1 MKKIPIL
8 SIIALILI
16 SACLVFAFTYQTKIP
31 AKEEFAADSA
41 YMQSENLALNAVCD
55 SKKLT
60 DGKAETSF
68 QSLKKE
74 NFYVTLDLGKA
85 QKINSVILKE
95 KGLNVKEFSIFV
107 SADGEAY
114 SMVYQN
120 DKIEYHRL
128 CSFDDV
134 EARYVR
140 LTVTKADSFPAIRE
154 IEVYYEPTRNTDDFR
169 VTAYLAAG
177 DVNEILADEKLT
189 DEQKEEKLNR
199 YFDDYDPESLTHLF
213 HYCGVSFDETGKVFL
228 GGDNENQ
235 ADKENQLRLLLKVL
249 RERMNPE
256 AKISFVFG
264 FNQGHPGRNS
274 AMGDNRDT
282 FIDNLIGFTEKFG
295 FDGIDIDYE
304 FPQTKED
311 FRIFNDF
318 LIALKE
324 EMRRQM
330 GESSLLSCAFG
341 TRDLHY
347 TEEAIR
353 SLDMVNIMTYDI
365 MDQDGQHSSF
375 WSCTQQAIAYAE
387 EVGFERSQINL
398 GIPFYGTQ
406 TEAIMEQ
413 YIYKNLP
420 RTDYFQNTYTVNC
433 YFDSSPTAVYFNSP
447 ALVRDKTA
455 FALLN
460 GCGIMVWSFT
470 CDTAATEENS
480 LWKAVNDA
488 VSQFG
493 DDQNA

>member
-1 MKKIPIL
+1 MKRIPIL
-8 SIIALILI
+8 SIITLILI
-16 SACLVFAFTYQTKIP
+16 SAFSVFAFTYQAIIP
-31 AKEEFAADSA
+31 AKEEFAADSD
-41 YMQSENLALNAVCD
+41 YMQSENLALHAVCD

-60 DGKAETSF
+60 DGKVETSF

-74 NFYVTLDLGKA
+74 NFHITLDLGKA

-95 KGLNVKEFSIFV
+95 KGLNVKEFFLSV
-107 SADGEAY
+107 STDGETY
-114 SMVYQN
+114 STVYRN

-128 CSFDDV
+128 CTFDDV

-140 LTVTKADSFPAIRE
+140 LSVTKADSFPAFSE
-154 IEVYYEPTRNTDDFR
+154 IEVYHEPARNTEDFR
-169 VTAYLAAG
+169 ITAYLAAG
-177 DVNEILADEKLT
+177 DVNEILADEELT
-189 DEQKEEKLNR
+189 DAQKEEKLNR
-199 YFDDYDPESLTHLF
+199 YFDDYDLENLTHLF
-213 HYCGVSFDETGKVFL
+213 HYCGVSFDETGTVFL
-228 GGDNENQ
+228 GDDNENQ
-235 ADKENQLRLLLKVL
+235 ADKEKQLHLLLKVL
-249 RERMNPE
+249 RERMNPG

-274 AMGDNRDT
+274 AMGDNRDD
-282 FIDNLIGFTEKFG
+282 FIKNLIGFAEKFG

-311 FRIFNDF
+311 FQIFSGF
-318 LIALKE
+318 LVDLKGT
-324 EMRRQM
+324 MRKEL
-330 GESSLLSCAFG
+330 GENSLLSCAFG

-347 TEEAIR
+347 TEEAVR

-365 MDQDGQHSSF
+365 MDQDGQHASF

-413 YIYKNLP
+413 YIYKDLS

-433 YFDSSPTAVYFNSP
+433 YFDSSPTSVYFNSP

-460 GCGIMVWSFT
+460 DCGIMVWSFT
-470 CDTAATEENS
+470 CDTAVTEENS

-493 DDQNA
+493 GGQNA

>member
-1 MKKIPIL
+1 MT
-8 SIIALILI
+8 
-16 SACLVFAFTYQTKIP
+16 VFAFTYQAKIP
-31 AKEEFAADSA
+31 AKEAFASDSA

-60 DGKAETSF
+60 DGKTETSF

-74 NFYVTLDLGKA
+74 NFYVTIDLGKIE
-85 QKINSVILKE
+85 KINSVILKE
-95 KGLNVKEFSIFV
+95 KGLNVKEFFLSV
-107 SADGEAY
+107 STNGETY
-114 SMVYQN
+114 STVYQN

-128 CSFDDV
+128 CTFDDI

-154 IEVYYEPTRNTDDFR
+154 IEVYHEPACNTDNFR
-169 VTAYLAAG
+169 VTAYLAAE
-177 DVNEILADEKLT
+177 DVNTILYDESLNDK
-189 DEQKEEKLNR
+189 QKEVKINQ
-199 YFDDYDPESLTHLF
+199 YFDDFDMTNLTHF
-213 HYCGVSFDETGKVFL
+213 YHYCGVVFDETGTVYL
-228 GGDNENQ
+228 GGKDVNQ
-235 ADKENQLRLLLKVL
+235 EERIEQQKMLPGII
-249 RERMNPE
+249 RERLSTD
-256 AKISFVFG
+256 AKINFVFG
-264 FNQGHPGRNS
+264 FSQGHEGRNS
-274 AMGDNRDT
+274 AMKENRDI
-282 FIDNLIGFTEKFG
+282 FINNLIYVAKTLG

-311 FRIFNDF
+311 FQIFSDF
-318 LIALKE
+318 LVALKKA
-324 EMRRQM
+324 MRTQM
-330 GESSLLSCAFG
+330 GEDSILSCAFG
-341 TRDLHY
+341 TRDLNF
-347 TEEAIR
+347 TREAIR

-493 DDQNA
+493 GDQNA